1 MTGRLLERSEEL
13 RVLASAVRTAD
24 QGRGSVVLV
33 SGEAGV
39 GKTSLVR
46 VFLSSVPAN
55 TRVLTGYCD
64 ALSTPRV
71 LGPMKDLAASL
82 GPEFRTAV
90 QAGDRDL
97 VMSALLAALGHGP
110 TTVMVVEDLHWADE
124 GTLDVLRYVAR
135 RLASLHVLLLVT
147 CRDDEAN
154 PPGLSALV
162 AAASATT
169 TTLRLSP
176 LSPEAVRILCM
187 GHPVDTNGVFAL
199 TTGNPYLV
207 TEVLASRS
215 TATTPLSVVGAVA
228 ERLARMPEDTRAL
241 VEGLAVVPGSVEP
254 RLATALVDG
263 AWEAL
268 APGEQSGLLTVVN
281 AEVTFRHELTR
292 MAVLGGVPGARQT
305 VLHRNALEALLALG
319 DADPGRLVHHAV
331 ACGDI
336 ETVIAEGPRAAREAA
351 ASGSHR
357 EAIAHYRTVLEHEAL
372 IKVEDRADLWE
383 ALGIELYHSGDTSG
397 VTAAERAVDLRRGD
411 LDEGRLVRS
420 LCWLSRL
427 AWVAGQPGLAV
438 QSADEAVSR
447 ATNTAQPGTQALAL
461 ANRSQVAMLHGE
473 YPTAIELG
481 EKAVGYAIEAD
492 DPLTMSRAL
501 NNVGTSLLVT
511 TDGGEPELRR
521 SIELARS
528 VGDADTACRGY
539 VNLAWG
545 LVARHAMAAADTAVA
560 HGLALAVAAEHEMY
574 ETHLIAIRSRIAMA
588 DCDWRRAAELAAA
601 VPESAH
607 TSRGVTLVVEAL
619 IAARTASPGHFEK
632 LQEAW
637 RVAES
642 ADELQRRGPVA
653 AAALEAAFL
662 AGTVPPITRAVS
674 VYREAER
681 LGDRR
686 LQAEL
691 AYRLRVVG
699 YPRPDNELVHLQQQT
714 DSPFAVQAAGRW
726 QEATEGWRALGR
738 PYEEAQA
745 LAEAGDETTRLRA
758 LAMLDQLGA
767 VGLAR
772 RVRRQLR
779 DEGATSVPRGPVLR
793 TRSNPS
799 GLTDRQLAVL
809 ALVAQGL
816 TNAEI
821 ADRLVLS
828 RRTVDTH
835 VSAVLAKL
843 GVTSRRRASE
853 AFRALADSDP
863 DPDLGTPPA

>member
-1 MTGRLLERSEEL
+1 MTGRLLERSEQL
-13 RVLASAVRTAD
+13 RVLASAARAAD

-46 VFLSSVPAN
+46 AFHSSVPAGA
-55 TRVLTGYCD
+55 RVLTGYCD
-64 ALSTPRV
+64 ALSTPRA
-71 LGPMKDLAASL
+71 LGPMKDIAASL
-82 GPEFRTAV
+82 GPEFRAAV

-97 VMSALLAALGHGP
+97 VMSALVAALAGGP

-124 GTLDVLRYVAR
+124 GTLDVLRFAAR
-135 RLASLHVLLLVT
+135 RLASLHALLLVT
-147 CRDDEAN
+147 FRDDEAI

-176 LSPEAVRILCM
+176 LSPEAVRTLCE
-187 GHPVDTNGVFAL
+187 GHEVDSDDVFAL

-207 TEVLASRS
+207 TEILASR
-215 TATTPLSVVGAVA
+215 TTTTPRSVVGAVV
-228 ERLARMPEDTRAL
+228 ERLARLPEDTRDL
-241 VEGLAVVPGSVEP
+241 VEQLAVVPGSVEP

-263 AWEAL
+263 AWETL
-268 APGEQSGLLTVVN
+268 AAGEESGLLTVVN
-281 AEVTFRHELTR
+281 AQVAFRHELTR
-292 MAVLGGVPGARQT
+292 MAVLGAVPGARQT
-305 VLHRNALEALLALG
+305 VLHRRVLDALLALG

-336 ETVIAEGPRAAREAA
+336 ETVIGAGPRAAREAA

-357 EAIAHYRTVLEHEAL
+357 EAVSHYRTVLEHEAL
-372 IKVEDRADLWE
+372 TALEDRANLWE
-383 ALGIELYHSGDTSG
+383 ELAIEMYLSGDVTG
-397 VTAAERAVDLRRGD
+397 LTAAERAVDLRRTD
-411 LDEGRLVRS
+411 PDVGRLVGS

-427 AWVAGQPGLAV
+427 AWFAGQPAGALE
-438 QSADEAVSR
+438 SAREAVSR
-447 ATNTAQPGTQALAL
+447 ATSSGRPETLALAL
-461 ANRSQVAMLHGE
+461 GHRSQVAMLHGQ
-473 YPTAIELG
+473 YQTAIDLG
-481 EKAVGYAIEAD
+481 RQAVAFATQARD
-492 DPLTMSRAL
+492 VRMMSQAL

-511 TDGGEPELRR
+511 GEGGEPELRE
-521 SIELARS
+521 SIELALS
-528 VGDADTACRGY
+528 LGDPDTACRGY
-539 VNLAWG
+539 VNLSWG
-545 LVARHAMAAADTAVA
+545 LVARQAMPAAEAVA
-560 HGLALAVAAEHEMY
+560 AEGLALAVEAEHQTY
-574 ETHLIAIRSRIAMA
+574 ETHLTAILSRIALA
-588 DCDWRRAAELAAA
+588 DCEWGRAVDLAAA
-601 VPESAH
+601 VPATAH
-607 TSRGVTLVVEAL
+607 ASRGVTLVVEAL
-619 IAARTASPGHFEK
+619 VAARTASQGPFEK

-637 RVAES
+637 RVAER

-653 AAALEAAFL
+653 AAALEASFL
-662 AGTVPPITRAVS
+662 TGTVPPITRAVS

-681 LGDRR
+681 RGDRR

-699 YPRPDNELVHLQQQT
+699 HPRPDDELVRLEEQT

-726 QEATEGWRALGR
+726 QEAADGWRTLGR

-758 LAMLDQLGA
+758 LVLLDQLGA
-767 VGLAR
+767 VGLAQ

-779 DEGATSVPRGPVLR
+779 DEGASSVPRGPVAR

-809 ALVAQGL
+809 ALVAEGL

-835 VSAVLAKL
+835 VSAVLGKL
-843 GVTSRRRASE
+843 GVTSRRRAAE
-853 AFRALADSDP
+853 AFRELAEAA
-863 DPDLGTPPA
+863 PDLGTPRA

>member
-1 MTGRLLERSEEL
+1 MTERLLERSEEL
-13 RVLASAVRTAD
+13 RVLASALRAAD
-24 QGRGSVVLV
+24 QGRGLVAVV

-39 GKTSLVR
+39 GKTSLVQA
-46 VFLSSVPAN
+46 FQSSVPAN
-55 TRVLTGYCD
+55 ARVLTGYCD

-71 LGPMKDLAASL
+71 LGPMKDLAPSL

-97 VMSALLAALGHGP
+97 VMSALLTALGDGP
-110 TTVMVVEDLHWADE
+110 TTVVVVEDLHWADE

-135 RLASLHVLLLVT
+135 RLASVHVLLLVT
-147 CRDDEAN
+147 CRDDEAT
-154 PPGLSALV
+154 PRGLSALV
-162 AAASATT
+162 AAASATST
-169 TTLRLSP
+169 ALRLSP

-187 GHPVDTNGVFAL
+187 GHRVDTDDVFSL

-207 TEVLASRS
+207 TEILASRTT
-215 TATTPLSVVGAVA
+215 TAPLSVVGAVA
-228 ERLARMPEDTRAL
+228 DRLARLPDDTRAL
-241 VEGLAVVPGSVEP
+241 VERLAVVPGSVEP
-254 RLATALVDG
+254 RLASALIDG

-268 APGEQSGLLTVVN
+268 APAERSGLLSVVN

-292 MAVLGGVPGARQT
+292 MAVLEGVPGARQT
-305 VLHRNALEALLALG
+305 VLHRRTLDALLKFG

-331 ACGDI
+331 ACGDVD
-336 ETVIAEGPRAAREAA
+336 TVIDEGPRAAREAA

-372 IKVEDRADLWE
+372 FRVQDRADLWE
-383 ALGIELYHSGDTSG
+383 ALGIQLYLSGDASG
-397 VTAAERAVDLRRGD
+397 VTAAERAVELRRVD
-411 LDEGRLVRS
+411 PDEERLVRS

-427 AWVAGQPGLAV
+427 AWVAGQPGLAL

-447 ATNTAQPGTQALAL
+447 ATRTAHPGTQALAL
-461 ANRSQVAMLHGE
+461 ANRSQIAMLYGE

-481 EKAVGYAIEAD
+481 GQAVAYAAEAD
-492 DPLTMSRAL
+492 DDLTMAEAL
-501 NNVGTSLLVT
+501 NNVGTSLMVT
-511 TDGGEPELRR
+511 TEGGEPELRR
-521 SIELARS
+521 SIGLALS
-528 VGDADTACRGY
+528 VGDAETACRGY
-539 VNLAWG
+539 CNLAWV
-545 LVARHAMAAADTAVA
+545 LVARHEMVAADAAVA
-560 HGLALAVAAEHEMY
+560 EGLALAVEAEHEMY
-574 ETHLIAIRSRIAMA
+574 ETHLTAIRSRIAMA

-601 VPESAH
+601 VPEAAH
-607 TSRGVTLVVEAL
+607 ASRGITLVVEAL
-619 IAARTASPGHFEK
+619 LAARTASPGHVEK

-637 RVAES
+637 GVAER

-662 AGTVPPITRAVS
+662 AGTVPPVIRAVS

-691 AYRLRVVG
+691 AYRLRAAG
-699 YPRPDNELVHLQQQT
+699 HPRPDDELVDLQRQT

-726 QEATEGWRALGR
+726 HEAAEGWRALGR

-745 LAEAGDETTRLRA
+745 LAEANDETTRLRA
-758 LAMLDQLGA
+758 LGMLDQLGA
-767 VGLAR
+767 VGLSR

-779 DEGATSVPRGPVLR
+779 DEGATGVPRGPVTR
-793 TRSNPS
+793 TRGNPS

-809 ALVAQGL
+809 ALVAEGL

-835 VSAVLAKL
+835 VAAVLAKL
-843 GVTSRRRASE
+843 GVTSRRGASE
-853 AFRALADSDP
+853 AFRALADAA
-863 DPDLGTPPA
+863 PDLGTAPA

>member
-13 RVLASAVRTAD
+13 RILASAVRAAD

-46 VFLSSVPAN
+46 AFQSSVRTN

-71 LGPMKDLAASL
+71 LGPVKDLAASL

-90 QAGDRDL
+90 QSGDRDL
-97 VMSALLAALGHGP
+97 VMSALLAALGDGP

-135 RLASLHVLLLVT
+135 RLASLRVLLLVT
-147 CRDDEAN
+147 FRDDEAT
-154 PPGLSALV
+154 PAGLGALA
-162 AAASATT
+162 AAASSTAIS
-169 TTLRLSP
+169 LHVSP
-176 LSPEAVRILCM
+176 LSPEAVSTLCA
-187 GHPVDTNGVFAL
+187 GHDVDTDDVFAL

-207 TEVLASRS
+207 TEILASR
-215 TATTPLSVVGAVA
+215 TTTTPLSVVGAVA
-228 ERLARMPEDTRAL
+228 ERLARLPEDTRAL
-241 VEGLAVVPGSVEP
+241 VERLAVVPGSVEP
-254 RLATALVDG
+254 ALATALVDG

-281 AEVTFRHELTR
+281 AEVRFRHELTR

-305 VLHRNALEALLALG
+305 ILHRSALDALLGLG

-336 ETVIAEGPRAAREAA
+336 ATVIAQGPRAAQEAA

-357 EAIAHYRTVLEHEAL
+357 EAIAHFRTVLRHEAL
-372 IKVEDRADLWE
+372 IPPEDRADLWE
-383 ALGIELYHSGDTSG
+383 ALAIQLYLSGDTSG
-397 VTAAERAVDLRRGD
+397 VTAAERAVDLRRGG

-427 AWVAGQPGLAV
+427 AWVAGQPRLAL

-447 ATNTAQPGTQALAL
+447 ATGSAHPGTQALAL
-461 ANRSQVAMLHGE
+461 ANRSQIAMLYGE
-473 YPTAIELG
+473 YLPAIELG
-481 EKAVGYAIEAD
+481 RQAVAYATEAGD
-492 DPLTMSRAL
+492 TLTTARAL
-501 NNVGTSLLVT
+501 NNVGASLMVI

-521 SIELARS
+521 SIELALS
-528 VGDADTACRGY
+528 VGDADAACRGY
-539 VNLAWG
+539 VNLAWS
-545 LVARHAMAAADTAVA
+545 LVGRYAMVAADTAVA
-560 HGLALAVAAEHEMY
+560 DGLALAIEAEHQLY
-574 ETHLIAIRSRIAMA
+574 ETHLTAIRSRIAMA
-588 DCDWRRAAELAAA
+588 DCDWRRAAELAAT

-619 IAARTASPGHFEK
+619 LAARTASPGHFEK

-637 RVAES
+637 QVAER

-662 AGTVPPITRAVS
+662 AGTVPPITRAIS

-691 AYRLRVVG
+691 AYRLRAVG
-699 YPRPDNELVHLQQQT
+699 YPRPDDELIHLQQQT
-714 DSPFAVQAAGRW
+714 DSAFARQAAGRW
-726 QEATEGWRALGR
+726 QEAAEGWRALGR

-779 DEGATSVPRGPVLR
+779 DEGSTSVPRGPVAR
-793 TRSNPS
+793 TRGNPS

-809 ALVAQGL
+809 ALVAEGL
-816 TNAEI
+816 TNAQI

-853 AFRALADSDP
+853 AFRALADTA
-863 DPDLGTPPA
+863 PDLGTPPA